1 VSNSLRVAIILT
13 LLLAGMAG
21 TPVGV
26 RAAPDTPA
34 IGEPAFARLWERTDR
49 PVATSAVTRS
59 WLWGPAPLDA
69 VVTERYVDAP
79 GGARRVQ
86 YFDKGRMELTNPQ
99 GDQTSPWYVTS
110 GLLTRELI
118 SGRVQIGD
126 ATYLN
131 GPAAE
136 VPVAGDPTNTFPTY
150 RDLQAIVDQS
160 QPDRTG
166 EAATMALL
174 PDGPGTYDGAVQD
187 PKARFTRY
195 ITYTGPW
202 GTPVGYNIP
211 VAFWEFMTQPGLV
224 ASDGGFAMADPLFDW
239 LFVLGYPIADPFWTR
254 VQVAGVER
262 WVLVQPFE
270 RRVLTYTPD
279 NPAGWQVEMGNIGLH
294 YWRWRYAA
302 TPPTTSTGDLVG
314 YGMVQGRT
322 WTYATTMGMDT
333 EWRIAGTSDS
343 FTAGST
349 LITRSESGWNGRFV
363 TYWSVGPDGLTLHGH
378 DRVDDSGRLLESVVY
393 WPPVRYLPSLP
404 LADGVQWQTSTT
416 VLSTSD
422 PPRETIVSG
431 LVLGRDLVAT
441 PAGLFP
447 SWKIVLS
454 SSTDRAAPPGF
465 RLSATLWFEP
475 GIGVLRWQT
484 RTYDAHL
491 YRATPVQQ

>member
-254 VQVAGVER
+254 VQVAGVAGYWCSPSSAACSPTR
-262 WVLVQPFE
+262 RTTQPGG
-270 RRVLTYTPD
+270 R
-279 NPAGWQVEMGNIGLH
+279 
-294 YWRWRYAA
+294 WRWGISGCTTGAGA
-302 TPPTTSTGDLVG
+302 TRPRPPPRPRAIS
-314 YGMVQGRT
+314 
-322 WTYATTMGMDT
+322 W
-333 EWRIAGTSDS
+333 GT
-343 FTAGST
+343 A
-349 LITRSESGWNGRFV
+349 
-363 TYWSVGPDGLTLHGH
+363 WSRVGPGPMRRRWAWTPSGGSPAPRTPSRP
-378 DRVDDSGRLLESVVY
+378 DRR
-393 WPPVRYLPSLP
+393 
-404 LADGVQWQTSTT
+404 
-416 VLSTSD
+416 
-422 PPRETIVSG
+422 
-431 LVLGRDLVAT
+431 
-441 PAGLFP
+441 
-447 SWKIVLS
+447 
-454 SSTDRAAPPGF
+454 
-465 RLSATLWFEP
+465 
-475 GIGVLRWQT
+475 
-484 RTYDAHL
+484 
-491 YRATPVQQ
+491 